1 MIDKIKELLDS
12 LKSCANCK
20 EACAFY
26 TEQTKEGLFKTS
38 FVTASKLCGHCQ
50 EYSNWE
56 FDGKTKEQRWEQEL

>member
-1 MIDKIKELLDS
+1 MIDKITEMLES

-20 EACAFY
+20 EAFNFN
-26 TEQTKEGLFKTS
+26 TEQTEENHFKTS

-56 FDGKTKEQRWEQEL
+56 FDGKTKAERWEQEL